1 MVVFFQ
7 LPGEEGHYSIR
18 IGTDDFKFSGLIFTM
33 VPLTV
38 SQLDKIEDLRDAKE
52 TMEDSA
58 DAISDSLDVVLDTMG
73 NMQKGIADTADGLR
87 GLDRTRQIFA
97 DSKGKVYENADEALA
112 ALDNLSQTMRPFYN
126 HTQNAGNALNEI
138 RTQTNHM
145 VGVLDDLSPDLGDL
159 QDSVRYLR
167 NEVDDLRKMAR
178 NSQTDMK
185 SQAFI
190 GQVKKIEGRLNTL
203 TTEQQQLAKEL
214 ASLGQSL
221 PKLAALSNNLST
233 SAAGMRNTDLQDLI
247 QEIQDE
253 GLMDEDEISSYL
265 FNEKDYSIPE
275 INALTGYLS
284 SALATGRKA
293 TPSNG
298 SKEMV
303 EAAAP
308 LAAILPQIVN
318 SGAGLTGDLGKM
330 LGMTEMLMADLQS
343 LRGPI
348 NGTINGVID
357 IATATGNIC
366 DTADDLIN
374 SVDELNG
381 ILNRHHD
388 DMIATLNDI
397 GKMTDSASRGID
409 SMNVFFRSLEN
420 QMKVVG
426 DSLNSSTEK
435 TLNGLAGTLDEAGN
449 GLNQTEVL
457 RNAKNTIKDMIDDKW
472 DEYTTEDTTI
482 LNIDLDASPVS
493 MTSAKNPSPRS
504 IQIILRTEEIKD
516 KQDSD
521 DVKVDED
528 FHPDGNFFHRIGN
541 VFKYIWRTI
550 TSVFK

>member
-1 MVVFFQ
+1 
-7 LPGEEGHYSIR
+7 
-18 IGTDDFKFSGLIFTM
+18 
-33 VPLTV
+33 
-38 SQLDKIEDLRDAKE
+38 
-52 TMEDSA
+52 
-58 DAISDSLDVVLDTMG
+58 
-73 NMQKGIADTADGLR
+73 
-87 GLDRTRQIFA
+87 
-97 DSKGKVYENADEALA
+97 
-112 ALDNLSQTMRPFYN
+112 
-126 HTQNAGNALNEI
+126 
-138 RTQTNHM
+138 
-145 VGVLDDLSPDLGDL
+145 
-159 QDSVRYLR
+159 
-167 NEVDDLRKMAR
+167 
-178 NSQTDMK
+178 MK
-185 SQAFI
+185 
-190 GQVKKIEGRLNTL
+190 
-203 TTEQQQLAKEL
+203 
-214 ASLGQSL
+214 
-221 PKLAALSNNLST
+221 
-233 SAAGMRNTDLQDLI
+233 NTDLQDLI

-298 SKEMV
+298 SKEML
-303 EAAAP
+303 EASAP
-308 LAAILPQIVN
+308 LAALLPQIVN

-330 LGMTEMLMADLQS
+330 LGMTEMLMADLHS

-348 NGTINGVID
+348 NGAINGVID

-374 SVDELNG
+374 SVDGLNG

-388 DMIATLNDI
+388 EMIATLNDI

-472 DEYTTEDTTI
+472 DEYTIEDTTI
-482 LNIDLDASPVS
+482 LNIDLEASPMS

-504 IQIILRTEEIKD
+504 IQMILRTEEIKD

-528 FHPDGNFFHRIGN
+528 FHPDGNFFHRVGN